1 MFNEVKFLFECLVPG
16 AVSDLQLAE
25 VEATVIK
32 IIWRKPQQ
40 PNGIIIQY
48 RVKVQEQET
57 LVTLENTI
65 LGDKNKVLFS
75 FFFNMDF
82 KLNLLSALSDI
93 YKTWN

>member
-75 FFFNMDF
+75 LF
-82 KLNLLSALSDI
+82 LIWILS
-93 YKTWN
+93 